1 MLSGTG
7 LNPFYYVRDLTES
20 VVNIVGGDYDEN
32 SFTASHVMEMSL
44 LFMLCNCRIV
54 RMYSFDNRS
63 YNLFEK
69 EFVAGYQFMKVERNG
84 ADIFYCIDWKYVVL
98 ILENF
103 VVKMLKSNN

>member
-1 MLSGTG
+1 
-7 LNPFYYVRDLTES
+7 
-20 VVNIVGGDYDEN
+20 
-32 SFTASHVMEMSL
+32 
-44 LFMLCNCRIV
+44 
-54 RMYSFDNRS
+54 MYSFDNRS

-103 VVKMLKSNN
+103 VVKMLKLNSLFVGLLLFYGFCAVNQVFKCG

>member
-7 LNPFYYVRDLTES
+7 LNPFYYVRDLTEMCFKHS
-20 VVNIVGGDYDEN
+20 WGVIIREQLHCEPCDGDVFIV
-32 SFTASHVMEMSL
+32 
-44 LFMLCNCRIV
+44 MLCNCRIV

>member
-1 MLSGTG
+1 M
-7 LNPFYYVRDLTES
+7 
-20 VVNIVGGDYDEN
+20 
-32 SFTASHVMEMSL
+32 
-44 LFMLCNCRIV
+44 

-103 VVKMLKSNN
+103 VVKMLKSNNYQYVVGDNGFPDAAAAFFPL

>member
-1 MLSGTG
+1 
-7 LNPFYYVRDLTES
+7 
-20 VVNIVGGDYDEN
+20 
-32 SFTASHVMEMSL
+32 
-44 LFMLCNCRIV
+44 
-54 RMYSFDNRS
+54 MYSFDNRS

-84 ADIFYCIDWKYVVL
+84 ADIFYCIDWRYVVL